1 MHLYQNHDLDLEPVI
16 LKSCV
21 TIEKFEA
28 QMSEAVIYAD
38 FKNVIY
44 LFLTTSGCSLRATSI
59 FAQLAML

>member
-1 MHLYQNHDLDLEPVI
+1 MHFYQNRDLDSKPII

-38 FKNVIY
+38 FKTAIY
-44 LFLTTSGCSLRATSI
+44 LLLTTSGWT
-59 FAQLAML
+59 